1 MLGSALLSRHA
12 EAWRAA
18 TSHPFLDGVREGT
31 LAPAAFATWLE
42 QDYHFVGDLL
52 SFQAR
57 LLALAPRPAQA
68 VLAGGLVA
76 LEAELSWY
84 EAIAERDR
92 LNLAAPRHATTEAY
106 LAELGGLLDEGFAVA
121 ITGLWALELTYLVAW
136 QGAAPGAGR
145 YREFVEHWTA
155 AGFADYVA
163 GLEKHVDDSPAAEA
177 AFVRVLRLEREFW
190 EMAMGGRG

>member
-1 MLGSALLSRHA
+1 MHGSALLSRHA

-18 TSHPFLDGVREGT
+18 TSHPFLDGVRVGT

-76 LEAELSWY
+76 LESELSWY
-84 EAIAERDR
+84 EAVAERDR
-92 LNLAAPRHATTEAY
+92 LDLTAPRHASTEAY
-106 LAELGGLLDEGFAVA
+106 GGELGRLLDEGFAVA
-121 ITGLWALELTYLVAW
+121 ITALWALELTYLV
-136 QGAAPGAGR
+136 
-145 YREFVEHWTA
+145 
-155 AGFADYVA
+155 
-163 GLEKHVDDSPAAEA
+163 
-177 AFVRVLRLEREFW
+177 
-190 EMAMGGRG
+190 